1 MTSKERVKRAKN
13 ATRRAKSARK
23 RKAGGRPKLYDLRL
37 MLSISA
43 GMMADIDAVSGKR
56 ETRADLIRVAIARE
70 IERRIKAQ
78 TLS

>member
-13 ATRRAKSARK
+13 ATRKAKKARK
-23 RKAGGRPKLYDLRL
+23 RAGSGRPKLYDLRL

-56 ETRADLIRVAIARE
+56 ETRADLIRLAIARE

-78 TLS
+78 TLR

>member
-13 ATRRAKSARK
+13 ATGRAKKARK
-23 RKAGGRPKLYDLRL
+23 REGGGRPKLYDLRL

-78 TLS
+78 TLR

>member
-1 MTSKERVKRAKN
+1 MTSKERVKREKN
-13 ATRRAKSARK
+13 ATRKAKSARK
-23 RKAGGRPKLYDLRL
+23 RKAVGRPKLYDLRL

-78 TLS
+78 TLR

>member
-1 MTSKERVKRAKN
+1 
-13 ATRRAKSARK
+13 
-23 RKAGGRPKLYDLRL
+23 

-78 TLS
+78 TLR

>member
-13 ATRRAKSARK
+13 ATRQAKKARK
-23 RKAGGRPKLYDLRL
+23 RKTRGRPKLYDLRL
-37 MLSISA
+37 MLSIST
-43 GMMADIDAVSGKR
+43 GMMADIDAVSGSR

-78 TLS
+78 TLR